1 MERPCHQMKRGDSWP
16 CRYITSSWEDGTAC
30 LNTHRLLLAEDL
42 ALLVG
47 LLLVSLHHVLQA
59 LLVGQVL
66 LYLIVQY
73 LWRYEMF
80 IPRGRC
86 SYPGVGEGAGGGEA
100 TEAQSLQT
108 PRWKAKPEH
117 SLFTKMACGRARGC
131 LPRAYCR
138 VSSSKD
144 QYMCKKVREWRE
156 GGGGRGSEYG
166 SAPRPVRA
174 KNLASESITL
184 PGGAFLSQYTRS
196 FRNMPCS

>member
-1 MERPCHQMKRGDSWP
+1 MNSWP

-80 IPRGRC
+80 IPRG
-86 SYPGVGEGAGGGEA
+86 
-100 TEAQSLQT
+100 
-108 PRWKAKPEH
+108 
-117 SLFTKMACGRARGC
+117 GR
-131 LPRAYCR
+131 
-138 VSSSKD
+138 
-144 QYMCKKVREWRE
+144 
-156 GGGGRGSEYG
+156 GGGGRGGNRGPE
-166 SAPRPVRA
+166 SADSKVEGETRTQSIHQDGMRA
-174 KNLASESITL
+174 GERVPAKGLL
-184 PGGAFLSQYTRS
+184 
-196 FRNMPCS
+196 